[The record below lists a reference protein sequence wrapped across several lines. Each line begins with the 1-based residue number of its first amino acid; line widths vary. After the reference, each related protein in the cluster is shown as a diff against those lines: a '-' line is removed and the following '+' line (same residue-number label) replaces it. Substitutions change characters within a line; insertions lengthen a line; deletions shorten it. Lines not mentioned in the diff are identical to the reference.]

1 MRTPMRTPGHE
12 RFTSMRSLG
21 CFAAALITAIV
32 LTGGPALA
40 NTCRT
45 DKLTC
50 PTAMPVGGYCEC
62 TSRGATEGGEV
73 TPPAGH
79 EHYNAGTGGCGVNPS
94 APGCR

>member
-1 MRTPMRTPGHE
+1 MKPLRY
-12 RFTSMRSLG
+12 L
-21 CFAAALITAIV
+21 AAVLITAMP
-32 LTGGPALA
+32 LAGGAALA

-62 TSRGATEGGEV
+62 TSRGTTEGGEV
-73 TPPAGH
+73 TPPAAH
-79 EHYNAGTGGCGVNPS
+79 EHYNAGTGGCGTNPS